1 MVSSATFRRLTTKE
15 ADMIAQRPTIRLI
28 GVLTCLLV
36 SCGLCLSQAWGEPAV
51 KKVRLALPSTN
62 VTFAPIFAAV
72 RKGFYKD
79 EGLDV
84 EIILMRA
91 NLASSALLTGDID
104 YNGAVTGVIG
114 GAVKGQ
120 PLKAVF
126 FASSSPMMSMIG
138 SKSIHKPDQVHGKR
152 IATSSPGGT
161 ATLVVNAIL
170 KKWGMDP
177 GKDASMVFMGRD
189 PARFA
194 ALESGVVDVAM
205 LSVPNNIR
213 AQQQGYPELAFAGDF
228 IRFPQNG
235 FGVTEKKI
243 KEHPDEIYHL
253 IRATMKGLKFVTDK
267 NNRAATIDL
276 IMRQWKI
283 PDRKLAAEMYR
294 YMTPVMSPD
303 AEVNL
308 EGLQILVDQQREN
321 AKVARPIKAASTL
334 DYSFVERARKSLGMA
349 N

>member
-1 MVSSATFRRLTTKE
+1 MLS
-15 ADMIAQRPTIRLI
+15 QRDFIRSILA
-28 GVLTCLLV
+28 GFFLLVLTV
-36 SCGLCLSQAWGEPAV
+36 ISPSTVRGQSAA

-72 RKGFYKD
+72 RRGYYKD

-138 SKSIHKPDQVHGKR
+138 RKSISKPEQIRGRR

-170 KKWGMDP
+170 KKWGMEP
-177 GKDASMVFMGRD
+177 GRDASMVFMGRD

-243 KEHPDEIYHL
+243 KEQPDEIYHL

-267 NNRAATIDL
+267 NNKDATIDL
-276 IMRQWKI
+276 IQQQWKI
-283 PDRKLAAEMYR
+283 SDRELATEMYR

-303 AEVNL
+303 AAVSL

-321 AKVARPIKAASTL
+321 AKVTRQIKAADTL
-334 DYSFVERARKSLGMA
+334 HYSFVERARKSLGMA

>member
-1 MVSSATFRRLTTKE
+1 
-15 ADMIAQRPTIRLI
+15 MIAQRCTIRSIRVLSWLI
-28 GVLTCLLV
+28 TVALLFAPA
-36 SCGLCLSQAWGEPAV
+36 AWGQSGV
-51 KKVRLALPSTN
+51 KKVRVALPSTN
-62 VTFAPIFAAV
+62 VTFAPVFAAK

-84 EIILMRA
+84 EIIMMRA
-91 NLASSALLTGDID
+91 NLASTALMTGDID
-104 YNGAVTGVIG
+104 FNGAVTGVIG

-138 SKSIHKPDQVHGKR
+138 GKSITKPEQIRGKR

-161 ATLVVNAIL
+161 ATLVVHAIL
-170 KKWGMDP
+170 KKWGLDP
-177 GKDASMVFMGRD
+177 GKDASLVFMGRD

-213 AQQQGYPELAFAGDF
+213 AQQQGYPELAFAADF

-243 KEHPDEIYHL
+243 KENPDEIYRL
-253 IRATMKGLKFVTDK
+253 IRATMKGLAFVTDK
-267 NNRAATIDL
+267 GNKDATIDL
-276 IMRQWKI
+276 IMKEWKI
-283 PDRKLAAEMYR
+283 SDRKLAGEMYR
-294 YMTPVMSPD
+294 YMTPVMSPNAGMSLD
-303 AEVNL
+303 
-308 EGLQILVDQQREN
+308 GLQILVDQQREN
-321 AKVARPIKAASTL
+321 AKVTKPIKAADTL

>member
-1 MVSSATFRRLTTKE
+1 M
-15 ADMIAQRPTIRLI
+15 
-28 GVLTCLLV
+28 
-36 SCGLCLSQAWGEPAV
+36 LSQRCAIRSIRILSCLVALAMVLGPEAWGQSGL
-51 KKVRLALPSTN
+51 KKVRVALPSTN
-62 VTFAPIFAAV
+62 VTFAPIFAAK

-84 EIILMRA
+84 EIIMMRA
-91 NLASSALLTGDID
+91 NLASSALMTGDID
-104 YNGAVTGVIG
+104 FNGAVTGVIG

-138 SKSIHKPDQVHGKR
+138 SKSMTKPEQVRGKR

-161 ATLVVNAIL
+161 ATLVVHAIL
-170 KKWGMDP
+170 KKWGLDP
-177 GKDASMVFMGRD
+177 ARDASIVFVGRD

-194 ALESGVVDVAM
+194 ALDSGVVDVAM

-228 IRFPQNG
+228 VRFPQNG

-243 KEHPDEIYHL
+243 KENPDQIYHL
-253 IRATMKGLKFVTDK
+253 IRGTMRGLSFVTDK
-267 NNRAATIDL
+267 GNKNATIEL
-276 IMRQWKI
+276 IMKEWKVS
-283 PDRKLAAEMYR
+283 DRKLAAEMYR
-294 YMTPVMSPD
+294 YMTPVMSPNAGVSLD
-303 AEVNL
+303 
-308 EGLQILVDQQREN
+308 GLQILVDQQREN
-321 AKVARPIKAASTL
+321 SHVTKPIKAADTL